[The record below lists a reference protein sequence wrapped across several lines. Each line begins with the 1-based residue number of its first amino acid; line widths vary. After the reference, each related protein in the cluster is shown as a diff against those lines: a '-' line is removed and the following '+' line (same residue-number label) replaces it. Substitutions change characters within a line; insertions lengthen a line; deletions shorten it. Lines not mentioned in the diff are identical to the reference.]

1 MNVSDLLQITPK
13 AIHDYFISIGF
24 PIDLFYAYCIF
35 YVIITIIIVIV
46 LILILKHSRRI
57 IDCIMGTKRWRKR
70 YINRAIG
77 NDYLETIKD
86 RKKKRYI
93 KTRFQNMAPNMY
105 LDPKESLDKQATE
118 DLMSFYID
126 EVFKTD
132 NIQAFYCILGGS
144 GMGKTT
150 FAVNLVVSYICRY
163 TEKTLPFEI
172 QLLSLSKDDVLS
184 KINSI
189 SDKINTILVL
199 DALDENVEAVNSY
212 DDFKI
217 KLEKAVSDFRIVV
230 ITCRTQFF
238 PDEDN
243 EPKYT
248 IIQHQGRER
257 GYKKYVKHFIAPFRD
272 KDIDN
277 YLNALYSWRHPFK
290 KRKAKGIIQNCN
302 SLMIRPLL
310 LSYID
315 LLVKE
320 DTDYNNILDVYDIL
334 IMKWIEREVAMYEE
348 VDKAKMKEAMCRFSC
363 DLSWDIYQYNRD
375 RGGYFVP
382 SNDFNA
388 FLSDN
393 DFINVKHNFKGRSL
407 VNRDA
412 IGNIK
417 FSHKSFLEYFLA
429 KKLFQ
434 ESSYVHFNFEGM
446 DMAKL
451 FCIEMCKKYMKKNE
465 SSYNF
470 HTLPECSSGIL
481 IIYSLENINL
491 ECLKMVYGNID
502 EILILDK
509 IQSVLDQKI
518 IEGLKLLEVKT
529 VTISNLV
536 DANYLERLLDI
547 KSLKEIN
554 ILKGKK
560 LSTRLSKR
568 ISDSRITLTF
578 GHNLRIDSRDINFEL
593 KMKKGMV
600 EKMTNYLFDDG
611 DS

>member
-1 MNVSDLLQITPK
+1 MNISDIFQITPK
-13 AIHDYFISIGF
+13 GIHDYFTSIGF
-24 PIDLFYAYCIF
+24 PIDFFYANCIF
-35 YVIITIIIVIV
+35 YAIIVTVIV
-46 LILILKHSRRI
+46 IAVYLVIKHFRRF
-57 IDCIMGTKRWRKR
+57 IDCITGAKRWRKR
-70 YINRAIG
+70 YINKAVG

-86 RKKKRYI
+86 RRKKKYI

-118 DLMSFYID
+118 DLMSFYLD
-126 EVFKTD
+126 EVFTTD
-132 NIQAFYCILGGS
+132 NTQAFYCILGGS

-150 FAVNLVVSYICRY
+150 FAVNLVVSYISRY
-163 TEKTLPFEI
+163 TEKTLPFDI

-189 SDKINTILVL
+189 SDKINTILIL

-212 DDFKI
+212 DDFKV
-217 KLEKAVSDFRIVV
+217 KLEKAVSDFRIVI

-248 IIQHQGRER
+248 IIQHQGRDK
-257 GYKKYVKHFIAPFRD
+257 GYKKYTKHFIAPFRN

-277 YLNALYSWRHPFK
+277 YLNALYSWMHPFK
-290 KRKAKGIIQNCN
+290 KRKAKRIIQNCN

-320 DTDYNNILDVYDIL
+320 DIDYNNILDVYDIL
-334 IMKWIEREVAMYEE
+334 IMKWIEREVAMHGEA
-348 VDKAKMKEAMCRFSC
+348 DKVEMKEVMCRFSC

-382 SNDFNA
+382 SDDFNA
-388 FLSDN
+388 FLSNN
-393 DFINVKHNFKGRSL
+393 DFINIKHNFKGRSL

-446 DMAKL
+446 DMAAL
-451 FCIEMCKKYMKKNE
+451 FCIEMCKKYMKENAAAYY
-465 SSYNF
+465 SYVSTPLNAF
-470 HTLPECSSGIL
+470 LTIF
-481 IIYSLENINL
+481 SLENVNF
-491 ECLKMVYGNID
+491 ECVKMVYGNID
-502 EILILDK
+502 YIYICDK

-518 IEGLKLLEVKT
+518 IEGLKLLDVKT
-529 VTISNLV
+529 VMIDNLV

-547 KSLKEIN
+547 KSLKKIN
-554 ILKGKK
+554 IVKGRKISTK
-560 LSTRLSKR
+560 LLRKM
-568 ISDSRITLTF
+568 SDSRISIVY
-578 GHNLRIDSRDINFEL
+578 GGDSMIESRITNIRAR
-593 KMKKGMV
+593 KGAV
-600 EKMTNYLFDDG
+600 EKMTNYLFDDDDD